1 VSRPCTRVRGLT
13 HLGGTAALG
22 RGGRPP
28 ATARGDKAAGA
39 WRCLVAPGAAR
50 DVSGRERD
58 TQAAGE
64 RVGGGEGGAAT
75 AGPLDAGEDEV
86 AADQDA
92 WARAVLALRPNPR
105 WLAQGIAIGGG
116 PRQSVIDAGPLIQ
129 LTFSRTVW
137 RLYGGSKGLMMWY
150 YL

>member
-1 VSRPCTRVRGLT
+1 MTTLKQTDGTARASASKQATTTQANTRANHPPPISDAPRPGLT
-13 HLGGTAALG
+13 CRRGGAECG

-92 WARAVLALRPNPR
+92 WARAVLASRPSPR
-105 WLAQGIAIGGG
+105 WLGEA
-116 PRQSVIDAGPLIQ
+116 
-129 LTFSRTVW
+129 SRLMAVH
-137 RLYGGSKGLMMWY
+137 GSP
-150 YL
+150 